1 MTPFTGIDINIISGL
16 MVAISIHTF
25 LYSIIYMYICI
36 YIVGSGGGP
45 FLRVVQ
51 QDSEMVPLG
60 SVQRSEQGQT
70 QSGHQKLMRTL
81 EPKLWNP
88 EPTPVVYL

>member
-1 MTPFTGIDINIISGL
+1 MYYGSETPMAWSSHGWS
-16 MVAISIHTF
+16 VF
-25 LYSIIYMYICI
+25 LHSMWYIIYTYICI

-70 QSGHQKLMRTL
+70 QSWHQKLMRTL